1 MVRLLKNFVRNVIIG
16 EDLINKDKNLL
27 EGEIIALSI
36 KDFFTKP
43 MLKIAILPLFFT
55 LIIMLIMFYTAAGY
69 GFDSLEIYIQQT
81 QNGQDVMIDENAPFY
96 FIWIT
101 SLMAFLFKY
110 SITSWLVG
118 FLLYTVGTIFIMMFS
133 VFLTVMIIG
142 FLTPMILNVIHKR
155 HYAHLEINGFGS
167 LLSPI
172 FIAIKSL
179 IIMVLLFIVF
189 IPLYFI
195 PLVNIVAINLP
206 FYYFFHK
213 MLNYDVASTI
223 LTEEQYKYI
232 HYKKAN
238 SFRFRTLLLYF
249 LSMIPSLM
257 LFSAVFFIIYLG
269 HGYFQELNKMKKFKE
284 DKNLIEQDL
293 QN

>member
-1 MVRLLKNFVRNVIIG
+1 M
-16 EDLINKDKNLL
+16 L
-27 EGEIIALSI
+27 EGEVIIQSV

-43 MLKIAILPLFFT
+43 MLKIAILPLVFT
-55 LIIMLIMFYTAAGY
+55 LVFMLLMFYMAAGY
-69 GFDSLEIYIQQT
+69 GFDSLEIYVQQT

-96 FIWIT
+96 FVWMT

-118 FLLYTVGTIFIMMFS
+118 FLVYTVGTIFIMMFS
-133 VFLTVMIIG
+133 VFLTVIIIG
-142 FLTPMILNVIHKR
+142 FLTPSILSVLQKR
-155 HYAHLEINGFGS
+155 HYPHLQMNGFGS
-167 LLSPI
+167 FLTPI
-172 FIAIKSL
+172 LIAVKSFIV
-179 IIMVLLFIVF
+179 MVLLFILF

-195 PLVNIVAINLP
+195 PLVNLVAINLP

-213 MLNYDVASTI
+213 MLNHDVASTI
-223 LTEEQYKYI
+223 LTEKEYKYI

-238 SFRFRTLLLYF
+238 NFRFRTLFLYF

-269 HGYFQELNKMKKFKE
+269 HAYFLELEKLRKIENKV
-284 DKNLIEQDL
+284 DDVDRLIEQDL
-293 QN
+293 